1 MFTIPTPLPFC
12 KIDTRGGGGVISG
25 GVNIP
30 NYLSLARILAIPA
43 MVAVMLTNFRGH
55 DLVACIIFIFAS
67 LTDWLDGWLA
77 RKKGMVTVLGQ
88 LLDPTADKLLIA
100 SALICLVELA
110 RVPAWAAIVIIGREI
125 AVTGFRAMAS
135 SKGVNIPASA
145 FGKAKMGSESWII
158 GALVLGPLYLG
169 KFYVAAK
176 IGLWLVFAL
185 AIISAFEYFV
195 RFGPRVISQPAE

>member
-1 MFTIPTPLPFC
+1 MGIVGLTHPKPWCNLG
-12 KIDTRGGGGVISG
+12 K
-25 GVNIP
+25 VNVP
-30 NYLSLARILAIPA
+30 NYLTLARIVAIPA
-43 MVAVMLTNFRGH
+43 MVAAMLIKFQGH
-55 DLVACIIFIFAS
+55 DLVACAIFVFAS

-77 RKKGMVTVLGQ
+77 RKKGLVTVLGQ

-100 SALICLVELA
+100 SALICLVELG
-110 RVPAWAAIVIIGREI
+110 RVPAWAAIVIVGREI

-158 GALVLGPLYLG
+158 GALVLGPVYLG
-169 KFYVAAK
+169 KFYIAAK

-185 AIISAFEYFV
+185 AVLSALEYFV
-195 RFGPRVISQPAE
+195 RFGPRVISQQAD